1 MSKKAIVV
9 LAEGFEE
16 IEAITPIDILRRAG
30 VDVIVVGLE
39 AISIRG
45 AHDVIVNADARL
57 DDIDFMPD
65 AIVFPGGSL
74 GAKNLARSN
83 KLKDLIIVMNAEG
96 RLIAAICAA
105 PALLLAP
112 LGILDGKQATCYPSM
127 EEEFS
132 AFVQPVDEQVVQDEN
147 IITSKGPGTSAAFAL
162 RIAED
167 LLGTEKAEAVRR
179 AMLLP

>member
-83 KLKDLIIVMNAEG
+83 KLKDLIIVMNA
-96 RLIAAICAA
+96 
-105 PALLLAP
+105 
-112 LGILDGKQATCYPSM
+112 
-127 EEEFS
+127 
-132 AFVQPVDEQVVQDEN
+132 
-147 IITSKGPGTSAAFAL
+147 
-162 RIAED
+162 
-167 LLGTEKAEAVRR
+167 
-179 AMLLP
+179 